1 MIKGIEF
8 LANLI
13 VLQSEGIDVILGMD
27 WLGSIKAPY
36 HVVTEP

>member
-8 LANLI
+8 LANLV

-27 WLGSIKAPY
+27 
-36 HVVTEP
+36 